1 MGKRRS
7 LSMRRGR
14 DRDENLR
21 AAHRRMFDDIQRSR
35 TTPKSEDQVTEALQR
50 LIDACEAYC
59 FARHEP
65 GTSRPEGEL
74 TLPQRRSA
82 RA

>member
-7 LSMRRGR
+7 LSVRRGR
-14 DRDENLR
+14 DRDEELR
-21 AAHRRMFDDIQRSR
+21 AAHRRMFDQIEQSR
-35 TTPKSEDQVTEALQR
+35 TTLGREEQVSDALQR

-65 GTSRPEGEL
+65 GTSRPKA
-74 TLPQRRSA
+74 S
-82 RA
+82 